1 MVAIISAYLCA
12 LLVFTAV
19 DVVWLSVMAARFY
32 RPTLGD
38 ILLADVNLKAA
49 VVFYILYPIGL
60 VIFAIAPALKT
71 GELKDAL
78 MMGALFGFF
87 AYATY
92 DLTNQAT
99 VRNWSVALT
108 LVDVAWGA
116 FVSGLAA
123 VVATA
128 VSTRIG

>member
-1 MVAIISAYLCA
+1 MAAIISAYLCA
-12 LLVFTAV
+12 LLAFTAV
-19 DVVWLSVMAARFY
+19 DMVWLSIMAGRFY

-38 ILLADVNLKAA
+38 ILLADVNLKVA
-49 VVFYILYPIGL
+49 VVFYLLYPIGL
-60 VIFAIAPALKT
+60 LIFAIAPALKT
-71 GELKDAL
+71 GDLKDAL
-78 MMGALFGFF
+78 IMGALFGFF

-99 VRNWSVALT
+99 VRNWSFALT

-116 FVSGLAA
+116 FASGLTA

-128 VSTRIG
+128 VSTRI

>member
-1 MVAIISAYLCA
+1 MAAIISAYLCA
-12 LLVFTAV
+12 LLAFTAV
-19 DVVWLSVMAARFY
+19 DMVWLSIMAGRFY

-49 VVFYILYPIGL
+49 VVFYLLYPIGL

-78 MMGALFGFF
+78 VMGALFGFF

>member
-1 MVAIISAYLCA
+1 MAAIISAYLCA
-12 LLVFTAV
+12 LLAFTAV
-19 DVVWLSVMAARFY
+19 DMVWLSIMAGRFY

-38 ILLADVNLKAA
+38 ILLADVNLKVA
-49 VVFYILYPIGL
+49 VVFYLLYPIGL
-60 VIFAIAPALKT
+60 LIFAIAPALKT

-78 MMGALFGFF
+78 IMGALFGFF

-99 VRNWSVALT
+99 VRNWSFALT

-116 FVSGLAA
+116 FASGLTA

-128 VSTRIG
+128 VSTRI

>member
-1 MVAIISAYLCA
+1 MAAIISAYLCA

-19 DVVWLSVMAARFY
+19 DMVWLSVMAARFY

-38 ILLADVNLKAA
+38 ILLAEVNLKAA
-49 VVFYILYPIGL
+49 VVFYLLYPVGL
-60 VIFAIAPALKT
+60 AIFAVAPALKT

-123 VVATA
+123 VAATA
-128 VSTRIG
+128 VGTRVG

>member
-1 MVAIISAYLCA
+1 MAANISAYLCA
-12 LLVFTAV
+12 LLAFTAV
-19 DVVWLSVMAARFY
+19 DMAWLSVMAGRFY

-38 ILLADVNLKAA
+38 ILLADVNLKVA
-49 VVFYILYPIGL
+49 VVFYLLYPIGL
-60 VIFAIAPALKT
+60 LIFAIAPALKT

-78 MMGALFGFF
+78 IMGALFGFF

-99 VRNWSVALT
+99 VRNWSFALT

-116 FVSGLAA
+116 FASGLTA

-128 VSTRIG
+128 VSTRI